1 MTKKLQ
7 IVFFGTPD
15 FAVPTLTKLS
25 YGGYRVSMVVTQPD
39 RPKGRGQKI
48 LPTPVKKAA
57 LEMGLTVYQPKSV
70 NTSDFY
76 EKVLETAPD
85 YFVVV
90 AFGQIFSEKLLKI
103 PIKGAINVHA
113 SLLPKYRGAA
123 PIQWALINGE
133 EETGVTT
140 MLMEKKMDAG
150 DILLT
155 CATPIESFDN
165 AGTLH
170 DRLAD
175 IGSELLLDTLT
186 ALDKNEIHPKPQDH
200 SRATYA
206 PMLKKENSHIDW
218 KQPHY
223 KIENLIRA
231 MAPNPGAFTFHEN
244 KRLKIFK
251 AISASGE
258 KNAIPGTV
266 LKGFENEVRVASGEN
281 GALSILEIQGGSGKR
296 MKIKDFLRGNSIPAG
311 STLS

>member
-1 MTKKLQ
+1 MNKELQ

-15 FAVPTLTKLS
+15 FAVPTLKKLF
-25 YGGYRVSMVVTQPD
+25 YGRHKVAMVVTQPD

-57 LEMGLTVYQPKSV
+57 MELGLTVYQPKTV

-76 EKVLETAPD
+76 EKVAETAPD
-85 YFVVV
+85 FFVVA
-90 AFGQIFSEKLLKI
+90 AFGQIFSERLLKI
-103 PIKGAINVHA
+103 PKKGAINVHA

-123 PIQWALINGE
+123 PIQWALIKGE
-133 EETGVTT
+133 KETGVTT

-150 DILLT
+150 DILLSSS
-155 CATPIESFDN
+155 TPIESIDN

-175 IGSELLLDTLT
+175 MGATILLDTLDK
-186 ALDKNEIHPKPQDH
+186 LEKNEIHPTPQDH
-200 SRATYA
+200 SQATYA
-206 PMLKKENSHIDW
+206 PMLKKEDSHIDW
-218 KQPHY
+218 KQSPEI
-223 KIENLIRA
+223 IETFIRA
-231 MAPNPGAFTFHEN
+231 MAPRPGAFTFHKN
-244 KRLKIFK
+244 RRLKIFR
-251 AISASGE
+251 ALPVPGE

-266 LKGFENEVRVASGEN
+266 LKGFENEVRVASGQD

-296 MKIKDFLRGNSIPAG
+296 MKINDFLRGNSILPG